1 MAQRTKLIF
10 NPHANRGRA
19 WYIGPVLQAI
29 VARHPEAAWSATE
42 FPSHAVQ
49 LAEQSAA
56 EGFEIVAAIGGDGT
70 IHEVVNGLMRIP
82 AERRPG
88 LAIVPVGSGNDFS
101 SSLGISL
108 DLEIAMAR
116 VFEGDERWIDIGLLT
131 DNSGRTE
138 YWNNAVGIGFDAAVT
153 YLTYQITRL
162 KGFSMY
168 LWAVIQAI
176 LRHND
181 FARMTIR
188 TDQESF
194 ELDALMLVACNG
206 PREGGGFH
214 VAPDADPTD
223 GILDYAMIERVSQ
236 LMMFRLLP
244 EVMNG
249 THARFKS
256 IRLGRFRSMDVRL
269 SRPLPIHTDGEM
281 FAGFQSE
288 TTELQ
293 LELLER
299 ALRLI
304 I

>member
-29 VARHPEAAWSATE
+29 VARHPDAVWAATE
-42 FPSHAVQ
+42 YPSHAAQ
-49 LAEQSAA
+49 LAQQAA
-56 EGFEIVAAIGGDGT
+56 DEGFGVVAAIGGDGT
-70 IHEVVNGLMRIP
+70 VHEVVNGLMRIP

-88 LAIVPVGSGNDFS
+88 MAIVPVGSGNDFA
-101 SSLGISL
+101 SSLGVSL

-116 VFEGDERWIDIGLLT
+116 VFDGEERWIDIGLLT
-131 DNSGRTE
+131 DNTGRTE
-138 YWNNAVGIGFDAAVT
+138 YWNNAVGIGFDATVT

-168 LWAVIQAI
+168 LWAVIEAI

-188 TDQESF
+188 TDQETI
-194 ELDALMLVACNG
+194 EVDALMMVACNG

-214 VAPDADPTD
+214 VAPLADPAD
-223 GILDYAMIERVSQ
+223 GILDYAMIERVSR

-249 THARFKS
+249 THARFKPVR
-256 IRLGRFRSMDVRL
+256 IGRFQTMDIHL

-288 TTELQ
+288 ITGLH
-293 LELLER
+293 LELLGR

-304 I
+304 V

>member
-1 MAQRTKLIF
+1 MAQRAKLIF

-29 VARHPEAAWSATE
+29 VSRHPDAEWGATE

-49 LAEQSAA
+49 LAEQAA
-56 EGFEIVAAIGGDGT
+56 EQGFAVVAAIGGDGT
-70 IHEVVNGLMRIP
+70 VHEVANGLMRIP
-82 AERRPG
+82 AERRPAM
-88 LAIVPVGSGNDFS
+88 AIVPVGSGNDFA

-108 DLEIAMAR
+108 DLEISMER
-116 VFEGDERWIDIGLLT
+116 VFEGEERWIDIGRLT
-131 DNSGRTE
+131 DNTGHVE
-138 YWNNAVGIGFDAAVT
+138 YWDNAVGIGFDATVT

-168 LWAVIQAI
+168 LWAVIETI
-176 LRHND
+176 MRHND
-181 FARMTIR
+181 SARMTIR
-188 TDQESF
+188 TDQES
-194 ELDALMLVACNG
+194 LDLEALMMVACNG
-206 PREGGGFH
+206 PREGGGFR
-214 VAPDADPTD
+214 VAPQADPGD
-223 GILDYAMIERVSQ
+223 GILDYAMIERVSR

-249 THARFKS
+249 THARFKPVR
-256 IRLGRFRSMDVRL
+256 IGRFQTMDIHL

-288 TTELQ
+288 ITDLH
-293 LELLER
+293 LELLPR

-304 I
+304 V